1 MTLEA
6 FVRKYWPNMEIIAD
20 RSRNRIRRVSV
31 IQAGMRDG
39 NTHKQDDNDK
49 EVLQFNYSFEKPG
62 GQRS

>member
-6 FVRKYWPNMEIIAD
+6 FVRKYWPNVKIIAD
-20 RSRNRIRRVSV
+20 RSRNRIRRMGVV
-31 IQAGMRDG
+31 QAGMQDR

-49 EVLQFNYSFEKPG
+49 EVLQLNYSFENSR